1 MRLAVLDASAVGGGP
16 ISRAL
21 ECAAREVE
29 RHGAETAHVRLYGLF
44 ASCCASCSAYGAC
57 GANHRCSARHAALND
72 VAQIML
78 DADLLLVG
86 VISGASQRDS
96 RAEALLRR
104 LVGCFGRVYDPRHGE
119 CLAAEAGC
127 AKSAGLVSSAPP
139 LLATIAAL
147 GAIPY
152 GLGGVWRVLD
162 RAGVDVVGTAS
173 VARRWSGPASW
184 DVTRQRAVR
193 LGRALAWSP
202 EHRPTAV
209 PPAPSSAPIAVHA
222 AIRTRVA

>member
-21 ECAAREVE
+21 ECAAAEVE

-44 ASCCASCSAYGAC
+44 ASCCASCAAYGAC
-57 GANHRCSARHAALND
+57 AANRRCSARHAALD
-72 VAQIML
+72 EAAHIML

-119 CLAAEAGC
+119 LPAAEAGC

-139 LLATIAAL
+139 LLAAATAL
-147 GAIPY
+147 GAVPY
-152 GLGGVWRVLD
+152 GLGGVSRVLH
-162 RAGVDVVGTAS
+162 RAGVDIVGAAS

-202 EHRPTAV
+202 QHRPVIV
-209 PPAPSSAPIAVHA
+209 PAAPVPAPVSAHPLM
-222 AIRTRVA
+222 RTRVA